1 MPDQTLL
8 NYLSNLRSLG
18 MKPKKTLI
26 LSKLIKQ
33 AFTSLSVVSISIFP
47 LASLAETLRLT
58 ETSITE
64 VNQALDKGVVTSE
77 KLVKLYLKRIQAYE
91 DRGPKINAIISLN
104 PHALSRA
111 IELDKERQE
120 KGPRSP
126 LHGIPIIV
134 KDNYDTATIPTTAGS
149 ILLNKSLPP
158 DDAFTVQKL
167 RQAGAIIIAK
177 ANMSEFAESYGWL
190 GYSSLGGLTRN
201 PYKLS
206 RNPSGSSGG
215 SGAAI
220 AANFAMLATGTDTS
234 GSIRAPA
241 AVAGIVGIKPTQ
253 GLVSRDGIVPLTL
266 SFDSAGPMT
275 RTVRDGAISLGIM
288 AGVDPNDPRTLDSKG
303 KSYQDY
309 TQFLDKKALQ
319 GAKIGVVIDFKGA
332 NGEVDAL
339 TERAITK
346 LEELGAEVV
355 TVDLPTKLE
364 NLWPLMEEV
373 TEAEFKPQLENYLQT
388 LAPSFPKSLERMIS
402 LALSSRIA
410 NSSHSLNPGRIRGA
424 QASLAHRGLADVKYL
439 YITQYEFPSVRKIL
453 TSAMES
459 QKLDAMIFPTM
470 TCPASPL
477 YTIKDPTYQCK
488 TDDPYTPG
496 YLANVSGFP
505 GISVPMGFTKQGL
518 PVGLTFFGLA
528 YSEPTLLGFAYAYEQ
543 ASQFRR
549 SPSTTPPLPGETVN
563 Y

>member
-1 MPDQTLL
+1 
-8 NYLSNLRSLG
+8 

-64 VNQALDKGVVTSE
+64 VNQALDEGALTSE

-91 DRGPKINAIISLN
+91 HRGPKINAIISLN
-104 PHALSRA
+104 RNALSRA

-120 KGPRSP
+120 KGPRSS

-134 KDNYDTATIPTTAGS
+134 KDNYDTADIPTTAGS

-220 AANFAMLATGTDTS
+220 AANFALLATGTDTS
-234 GSIRAPA
+234 GSIRGPA
-241 AVAGIVGIKPTQ
+241 AVSGIVGIKPTQ

-275 RTVRDGAISLGIM
+275 RTVKDGAIALGIM

-339 TERAITK
+339 TERAIAK

-355 TVDLPTKLE
+355 KVDLPTKLE

-373 TEAEFKPQLENYLQT
+373 TEAEFEPQLENYLQT

-410 NSSHSLNPGRIRGA
+410 NSSSPLNPGRIRGA
-424 QASLAHRGLADVKYL
+424 QASLSHRGLADVEYL
-439 YITQYEFPSVRKIL
+439 YITQYEFPSVRQIL

-459 QKLDAMIFPTM
+459 QSLDAMIFPTM

-477 YTIKDPTYQCK
+477 YTIKDPTYQCE

-543 ASQFRR
+543 ATQFRR
-549 SPSTTPPLPGETVN
+549 SPSTTPPLAGETIN